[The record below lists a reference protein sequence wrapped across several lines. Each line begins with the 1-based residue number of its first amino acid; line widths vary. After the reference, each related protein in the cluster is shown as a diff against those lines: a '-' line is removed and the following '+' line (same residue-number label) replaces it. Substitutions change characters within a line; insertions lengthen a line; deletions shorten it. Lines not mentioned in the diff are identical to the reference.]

1 MRLTYKIMIALFIL
15 AVTVSANV
23 NAPTSW
29 GRGYKLYNV
38 NGSYWDL
45 MGEQG
50 VQNGTISR
58 ITVENSSMA
67 NMTNISMKS
76 PNAVNATAN
85 ITFNGTSVSYNSTI
99 TAANEV
105 YQFTNNTLGSRNI
118 NINTSQ
124 NMSWSCAQFVTEVNL
139 NSTNFTASSCT
150 SINRTTLT
158 SKSMGTG
165 SNSYT
170 VSTNATGITV
180 ANFTGGHNYSTSYID
195 ATGSSDTN
203 AGDQDVVYRTT
214 GTDGTLR
221 EVFRINVNTS
231 QGNGSVFSELTIPTS
246 RPSTPVNGSIV
257 LNLTSNVLNV
267 YSSGKWYNMTGSEV

>member
-1 MRLTYKIMIALFIL
+1 MIALFLL

-50 VQNGTISR
+50 VQNGTISQ
-58 ITVENSSMA
+58 ITVENSSMT
-67 NMTNISMKS
+67 NTTNISMKS
-76 PNAVNATAN
+76 PNAVNATATIN
-85 ITFNGTSVSYNSTI
+85 FNGSSVAFNNTLTI
-99 TAANEV
+99 SNEV
-105 YQFTNNTLGSRNI
+105 YQFTNGTLGNRNVDLS
-118 NINTSQ
+118 TSQ
-124 NMSWSCAQFVTEVNL
+124 NMSWSCSKFVTEFNVNSS
-139 NSTNFTASSCT
+139 NATASNCT
-150 SINRTTLT
+150 SANVTTLT
-158 SKSMGTG
+158 SRTRGTG
-165 SNSYT
+165 SNSYAL
-170 VSTNATGITV
+170 STNATGITV
-180 ANFTGGHNYSTSYID
+180 SSTFSGGLDYATSYID

-246 RPSTPVNGSIV
+246 RPSSPVNGSIV
-257 LNLTSNVLNV
+257 LNLTSNVINI